1 MTTSISCVF
10 CRIASGEIP
19 SQILY
24 QDDQVMAFRDIH
36 PQAPVHIIIIPRE
49 HIESIAAIGEGSEV
63 LLMSMIRTAN
73 ELAHKENVAKSG
85 YRLVT
90 NTGPNAG
97 QEVRHLHWHLL
108 GGKPLGPLVC

>member
-1 MTTSISCVF
+1 
-10 CRIASGEIP
+10 
-19 SQILY
+19 
-24 QDDQVMAFRDIH
+24 
-36 PQAPVHIIIIPRE
+36 
-49 HIESIAAIGEGSEV
+49 
-63 LLMSMIRTAN
+63 MSMIRTAN
-73 ELAHKENVAKSG
+73 ELARKENVAKSG